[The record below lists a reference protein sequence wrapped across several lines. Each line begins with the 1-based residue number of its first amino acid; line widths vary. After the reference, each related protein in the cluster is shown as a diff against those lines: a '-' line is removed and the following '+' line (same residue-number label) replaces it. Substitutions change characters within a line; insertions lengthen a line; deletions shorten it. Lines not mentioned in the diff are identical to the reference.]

1 MRKWLILMVLMTA
14 GAASSQ
20 DADLEVGRDIYM
32 SYCVQCHGVDAKGI
46 GTMAEILNVV
56 TPDLTLLAERN
67 DGIFPTDTVAMK
79 IDGRTPILGHGGDMP
94 LFGPVFDVGKT
105 VLVRLPSG
113 QSLMMSQTLVDLI
126 SYLGTVQVQ

>member
-1 MRKWLILMVLMTA
+1 MLMRLILMVLATTGGVSA
-14 GAASSQ
+14 QGAEP
-20 DADLEVGRDIYM
+20 EVGQDIYM
-32 SYCVQCHGVDAKGI
+32 SYCVQCHGFDASGA
-46 GTMAEILNVV
+46 GPMAELLNVV
-56 TPDLTLLAERN
+56 TPDLTGLSARN
-67 DGIFPTDTVAMK
+67 EGVFPTDTVAMK

-126 SYLGTVQVQ
+126 SYLGTVQAQ